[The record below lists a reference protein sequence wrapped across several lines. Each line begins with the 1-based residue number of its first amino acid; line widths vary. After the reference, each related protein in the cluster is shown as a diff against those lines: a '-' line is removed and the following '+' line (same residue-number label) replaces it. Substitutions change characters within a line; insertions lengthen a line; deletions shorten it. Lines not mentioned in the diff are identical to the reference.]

1 MKRKKIVI
9 GTRASELALT
19 QAEEI
24 AETLEDNLA
33 DRDIEIE
40 IEKIVTT
47 GDRVIDQ
54 PLAKIEGKGIFLKEI
69 EKALLNGEID
79 LAVHSLKD
87 VPTELPDGLKLG
99 SLPIR
104 EDPRDVL
111 IAPGFSGLEDLP
123 RGAVVGTGSLRRQTQ
138 LLQRRSDLQVRGI
151 RGNVDTRLQKLQ
163 DEDYD
168 ALVLAAAGLKRLDR
182 SGEVTAYFPP
192 DEFLPAA
199 GQGGLALEIRED
211 SSWSEKIL
219 QSIEDQ
225 KVARCLTAERKFLAA
240 LGGGCHV
247 PIGSYARVKQDR
259 IEISGMVGGERGE
272 EYYHRS
278 RQGPFEKGEELAVEL
293 AEELLARGAAG
304 LLDKEV

>member
-1 MKRKKIVI
+1 MERKKIVI

-24 AETLEDNLA
+24 AETLEDSLA

-40 IEKIVTT
+40 IEEIVTT

-138 LLQRRSDLQVRGI
+138 LLQRRSDLQIRGI

-168 ALVLAAAGLKRLDR
+168 ALVLAAAGLNRLDR
-182 SGEVTAYFPP
+182 RGEVTAYFPP

-219 QSIEDQ
+219 RSIEDR
-225 KVARCLTAERKFLAA
+225 KVARCLSAERKFLAA

-247 PIGSYARVKQDR
+247 PIGSYARVQQNS
-259 IEISGMVGGERGE
+259 IEIYGMVGDERGE
-272 EYYHRS
+272 EYYRES